1 MPEFFD
7 PVNNKVIGKMKDE
20 FKGKVISEF
29 FGLNSMMYSLID
41 VDSKE
46 FKKEKGVNK
55 NVVKKIRH
63 KKFVD
68 VLFNKNIIRYKMKR
82 IQSKLNK
89 IITYDVFKIS
99 LSCFDDKIYNK
110 I

>member
-1 MPEFFD
+1 MKLKQKMIMKIFIKTKICSILVIMPEFFD

-29 FGLNSMMYSLID
+29 FGLKSMMYSLID

-46 FKKEKGVNK
+46 FKKEKVVNK
-55 NVVKKIRH
+55 NVLKKIRH

-68 VLFNKNIIRYKMKR
+68 VLFNKNIIRYKMKE
-82 IQSKLNK
+82 
-89 IITYDVFKIS
+89 FKV
-99 LSCFDDKIYNK
+99 N
-110 I
+110 